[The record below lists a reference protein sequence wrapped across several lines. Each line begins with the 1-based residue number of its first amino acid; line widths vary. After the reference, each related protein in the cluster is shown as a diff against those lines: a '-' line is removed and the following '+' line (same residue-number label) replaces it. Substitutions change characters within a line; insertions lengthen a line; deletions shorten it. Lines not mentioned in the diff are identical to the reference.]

1 MLWIFYVV
9 ILISELINDP
19 LRSAKSSRRVFLNQ
33 ESESDSE
40 PYWSLREECE
50 TQIDEIRM
58 NTYNNFAIVKVNKM
72 LIFSVEN
79 YDINRPKEYKKQ
91 KHLYSIL

>member
-1 MLWIFYVV
+1 MLWIFYVA

-19 LRSAKSSRRVFLNQ
+19 LLFAESSRRVFLNQ

-50 TQIDEIRM
+50 TQIDR
-58 NTYNNFAIVKVNKM
+58 N
-72 LIFSVEN
+72 
-79 YDINRPKEYKKQ
+79 
-91 KHLYSIL
+91 

>member
-1 MLWIFYVV
+1 MLCISYVA
-9 ILISELINDP
+9 ILIRELINDP
-19 LRSAKSSRRVFLNQ
+19 LRFAKSSRRVFLNQ

-50 TQIDEIRM
+50 TQIEIRM
-58 NTYNNFAIVKVNKM
+58 NTYYYFALVKVNKM

-79 YDINRPKEYKKQ
+79 YDINRLKEYKKQ
-91 KHLYSIL
+91 EHLYSIL